1 MTATHLFNVF
11 EPSSARA
18 LQLQFA
24 RIGSHQPR
32 GGRMKPS
39 PVAGN
44 PSGLKRKNVLNGA

>member
-1 MTATHLFNVF
+1 MTATHLLNVF

-24 RIGSHQPR
+24 RVGSHQPR

-39 PVAGN
+39 PVAGKSLRSQAEK
-44 PSGLKRKNVLNGA
+44 PS